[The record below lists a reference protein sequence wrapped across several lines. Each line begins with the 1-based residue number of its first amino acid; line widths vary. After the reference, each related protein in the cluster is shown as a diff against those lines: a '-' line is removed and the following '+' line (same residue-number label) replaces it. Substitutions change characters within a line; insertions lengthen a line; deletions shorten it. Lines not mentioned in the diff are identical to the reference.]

1 MEEVAKVI
9 KAEGERA
16 VIRIDKKG
24 ECEKCGMC
32 LFPKNASHV
41 DVIAVNKIGAKEE
54 DVVVFSP
61 AERSKSLAIIL
72 VFLVPLLLIGLST
85 GITYL
90 FIGIEIFVLILSVGL
105 IAVWFFI
112 LSIIDKKLLK
122 TGKFSPEIKSVIK
135 AKENDDN

>member
-1 MEEVAKVI
+1 
-9 KAEGERA
+9 
-16 VIRIDKKG
+16 
-24 ECEKCGMC
+24 MC